1 MKAMDRIVLRGMVFS
16 GRHGV
21 SDAERERPQRFTVD
35 IELETNLTKAGG
47 SDSLADTV
55 DYRQV
60 HAIAKEVIEG
70 EPAKL
75 IESLADRIAR
85 RVLALS
91 RVRTVSV
98 MIAKR
103 PPRMRPI
110 DAASVHIRRTRRGPR
125 K

>member
-1 MKAMDRIVLRGMVFS
+1 MVFS

-21 SDAERERPQRFTVD
+21 SDTERERPQRFIVD

-47 SDSLADTV
+47 SDRLADTV

-60 HAIAKEVIEG
+60 HAIAKDVVEG

-91 RVRTVSV
+91 RVRAVSV
-98 MIAKR
+98 LIAKR

-110 DAASVHIRRTRRGPR
+110 DAAAVHIRRTRRGSR